1 MAYEWH
7 LQRSL
12 PAMVSLVRLPFSGV
26 SLVSPTDFGWIDAA
40 LRFLTLHLCLGT
52 EPLAQRES
60 LRLFLHHLL
69 LLAHPVPLRL
79 FPVERRACRGSGE
92 DSLSFE
98 WRRGA
103 SMASSA
109 SAGGPA
115 TFAAG
120 ASWPRETSLARL
132 GSLDTLHSGG
142 PPRNLYV
149 SLAAAVTKVVVRCC
163 DSRRWVSDRGLL
175 AQGFRLHEKLSAG
188 SCTVAVYIQRR
199 STAEPFTPPLRALR
213 SYTVVNCGTD
223 GIVTPFRSSR
233 IGVGIKIFTFS
244 GGVLLQRF
252 FFFCCCCLC
261 SSCCCC
267 RSSCWC

>member
-12 PAMVSLVRLPFSGV
+12 PAMVSLVRFPFSGV

-52 EPLAQRES
+52 EPMAQRES

-69 LLAHPVPLRL
+69 LLAHPVPLKL
-79 FPVERRACRGSGE
+79 FPAERKTCR
-92 DSLSFE
+92 DSAENSLFIE
-98 WRRGA
+98 WRRSA
-103 SMASSA
+103 SMASS
-109 SAGGPA
+109 SAAAGPS

-120 ASWPRETSLARL
+120 GVWPWETSLARL

-149 SLAAAVTKVVVRCC
+149 SLAAAVTRVVVRCC
-163 DSRRWVSDRGLL
+163 DARRWVSDRGLL

-213 SYTVVNCGTD
+213 SYTVVNCGAD
-223 GIVTPFRSSR
+223 DIVTPFRSSR
-233 IGVGIKIFTFS
+233 VGSGVKIFTFS
-244 GGVLLQRF
+244 GGMLLHFR
-252 FFFCCCCLC
+252 FCCY
-261 SSCCCC
+261 
-267 RSSCWC
+267 CWLLLS